1 MLQRATRYFVSFA
14 LCLFLSLITAPSPTT
29 VVLGLDLGRLAGAA
43 IAFSIGAALGRASRG
58 KFWQIIQKYYNR
70 YKNLLLIWT
79 VVLMTIKYK
88 FFRKRKRQRPKLWSS
103 SIWEERSRTST

>member
-58 KFWQIIQKYYNR
+58 KCWKIIQKY
-70 YKNLLLIWT
+70 
-79 VVLMTIKYK
+79 
-88 FFRKRKRQRPKLWSS
+88 
-103 SIWEERSRTST
+103 